1 MNPKVETSFNRIA
14 NRARQRFQ
22 SVIGGAR
29 SQTVEAANRVESGKK
44 PVRKLSK
51 IGVELTAISHRATAG
66 VVKAQTK
73 MLEHQID
80 ALAGRLHT
88 AARADSLQ
96 SLVRDQIRLFPEN
109 ASRFIEDTRDTFNV
123 VRAAGGEV
131 RSLLSDAAS
140 DIRGVA
146 KRQTKSSRKT
156 PAKKTTRKAA
166 KKTAKTVK
174 KTTKTAAK
182 TVKKTARKVSAA
194 ASDAVAQA

>member
-1 MNPKVETSFNRIA
+1 MNPEVETSLNRIA
-14 NRARQRFQ
+14 NRARQRYQ

-29 SQTVEAANRVESGKK
+29 YQTVEAANRVESGKK

-88 AARADSLQ
+88 AARAESLQ
-96 SLVRDQIRLFPEN
+96 SLVRDQIRLIPEN
-109 ASRFIEDTRDTFNV
+109 ASRFIEDTRDTISV
-123 VRAAGGEV
+123 VRDAGGEV

-140 DIRGVA
+140 DIRGIA
-146 KRQTKSSRKT
+146 KRQTKSSRKA
-156 PAKKTTRKAA
+156 PAKKTRKAA
-166 KKTAKTVK
+166 KKTAKTAK
-174 KTTKTAAK
+174 KTAKTAAK
-182 TVKKTARKVSAA
+182 TVKKTARKASAA
-194 ASDAVAQA
+194 ATEAVAEA